1 MKTMRTRLSQM
12 ILAAFLVTFL
22 FVGNGN
28 AKGTEWKVASS
39 LENIVENKLELEN
52 WMVNDNYWNIAE
64 NTYVVETEKDELLYL
79 ESWML
84 DESKWNI
91 PVFEYSEM
99 ETEQNLMLENW
110 MINEM
115 YWN

>member
-1 MKTMRTRLSQM
+1 
-12 ILAAFLVTFL
+12 
-22 FVGNGN
+22 
-28 AKGTEWKVASS
+28 
-39 LENIVENKLELEN
+39 
-52 WMVNDNYWNIAE
+52 MVNDNYWNIAE